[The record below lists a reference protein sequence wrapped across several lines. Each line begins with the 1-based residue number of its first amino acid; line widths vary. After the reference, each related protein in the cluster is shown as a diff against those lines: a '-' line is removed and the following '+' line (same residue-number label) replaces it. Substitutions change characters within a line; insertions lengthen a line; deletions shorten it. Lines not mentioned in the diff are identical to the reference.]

1 MLQVVPNLAIT
12 NDKLLIALF
21 WGVFLGTGVGL
32 VMRAGAALD
41 GIEVVALYTL
51 RRISFTIREVILG
64 INILIFSIAALKF
77 GIETALYSILTYF
90 TSTRCI
96 DYVVEG
102 IQAYTG
108 VTII

>member
-1 MLQVVPNLAIT
+1 MELKWLP
-12 NDKLLIALF
+12 
-21 WGVFLGTGVGL
+21 
-32 VMRAGAALD
+32 
-41 GIEVVALYTL
+41 LYTL

-77 GIETALYSILTYF
+77 GIETALYSILNYF
-90 TSTRCI
+90 TSTSCI